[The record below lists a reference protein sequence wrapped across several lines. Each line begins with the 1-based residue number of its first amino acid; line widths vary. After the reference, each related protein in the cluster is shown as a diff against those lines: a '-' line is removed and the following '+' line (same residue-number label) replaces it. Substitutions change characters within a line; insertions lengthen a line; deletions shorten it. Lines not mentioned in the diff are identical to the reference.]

1 GGRSN
6 ALTPARCSVHAPQAS
21 VLGSSRSTSI
31 SLFRLGLI
39 FAALLLGVTGR
50 AAPTDFYL
58 PAQPAA
64 EALLAFSRQS
74 GAEVL
79 YSSDDLRAVTTGA
92 VIGRF
97 EPGQALELLLK
108 DTGFAARRNLRGKF
122 VITRAVPT
130 TGAIT
135 GRILTPAG
143 GAAAKLPVAIAG
155 TRLRTLTDAEG
166 VFSFPAVTP
175 GAHRIFAG
183 GPGYQLL
190 ERTDLAVIAG
200 QTLALEPLHLR
211 ATTDITVLDPYVVTE
226 RDDRLPIGEGAGAAP
241 RRAGGNLDLPRTADN
256 ALPFTVFTREQIVR
270 SGVVQLN
277 EFLQR
282 ELLESGTGQPPEQNS
297 QTDSIVSGSSNL
309 QLRGYGSDE
318 TVILVNG
325 RRLPETFTDQPG
337 ALGTPDVNL
346 VPLSLV
352 QQIEV
357 LPTSAS
363 ALYTGNAVGGVINI
377 VLTPD
382 MDGTELRTTYT
393 NALGGFDAPQSSV
406 SLSHGRT
413 LLDGR
418 LRLRLNATLT
428 QSAPAVE
435 SELGYQR
442 ARLARTPAG
451 FASRD
456 TPNVISA
463 DGSPLFGA
471 GTAAFTSV
479 APGADGTGG
488 LAAFSGRQGLFST
501 GLFDSPGGLATNPNS
516 RDYLYGREQRRATWY
531 GSAVFDATPWLQLGL
546 DATWGRTTVHRGHE
560 VFSGELGLPAARGP
574 FGQDV
579 LVALHETTP
588 ALGQDYNEAQLD
600 SFSVVGGALLQLPG
614 DWKLSF
620 DAQYARNV
628 ARYRGLVGVD
638 RERWQQLVDA
648 GLYQPVR
655 DTQVHGPPQEFYDR
669 ALIYHGGPGRFV
681 TLGDYHTI
689 EGAARLTH
697 EALPLPTGEGTLN
710 LGADYRLSRL
720 ASYTSAPRFA
730 DGTAAAEI
738 EEWSGRTLERISV
751 FGEIQAPL
759 VPARM
764 LPRAIKSVETDTA
777 IRYIVST
784 QSNET
789 NLAPT
794 FGLKVDLRNGLAFRA
809 SYTTSNRF
817 PNPVMSRR
825 LDQGSGGGSG
835 ADQVSI
841 IDPVRGET
849 YFTEAKVAINP
860 DIRAETAAT
869 QTAGLMFTR
878 GRTHRFRASLD
889 FADTTKTDEII
900 GLTPQTVVN
909 LESFFPDR
917 VERDPAGTGRIT
929 TLLTGFANVSKRH
942 SQNWNLAAEYAWSGF
957 LGGTLE
963 LRGRWVWFQRYVNQL
978 DPSEPVIDQLDHP
991 DGTASGLLRHR
1002 LTFGAAWTGAAWGFG
1017 VDGHYLGERALP
1029 PVEQAAQGAS
1039 HLKPYWQLDALA
1051 QTDLTRWLPGNP
1063 QNYRLHAQLR
1073 VNNLSGFDFPK
1084 YVADPTGAG
1093 VQAYGDW
1100 RGRTYSLSVTAS
1112 F

>member
-1 GGRSN
+1 MG
-6 ALTPARCSVHAPQAS
+6 T
-21 VLGSSRSTSI
+21 SRSTSI
-31 SLFRLGLI
+31 FVFRLGLL
-39 FAALLLGVTGR
+39 AASLLLGVISR
-50 AAPTDFYL
+50 AAPVDFNL

-64 EALLAFSRQS
+64 EALLAFSRQA
-74 GAEVL
+74 GVEVL
-79 YSSDDLRAVTTGA
+79 YSYDDLRTVQAQAVS
-92 VIGRF
+92 GRL
-97 EPGQALELLLK
+97 EPAQALEQLLK

-122 VITRAVPT
+122 VITRVVST

-143 GAAAKLPVAIAG
+143 EPAANLPVALAG
-155 TRLRTLTDAEG
+155 TRLRTTTDSNGAF
-166 VFSFPAVTP
+166 VFPTVAP
-175 GAHRIFAG
+175 GTHRLFAG

-190 ERTDLAVIAG
+190 EQTGLAVETG
-200 QTLALEPLHLR
+200 SALDLGSLRLR
-211 ATTDITVLDPYVVTE
+211 AAADITVLDPYVVTE
-226 RDDRLPIGEGAGAAP
+226 RNDRLPIGEGVGAAP
-241 RRAGGNLDLPRTADN
+241 RRAAGNLDLPRTADN
-256 ALPFTVFTREQIVR
+256 ALPFTVFNREQIVR

-282 ELLESGTGQPPEQNS
+282 ELLESNTTQPPEQ
-297 QTDSIVSGSSNL
+297 DSTQGSIISGSSNL

-325 RRLPETFTDQPG
+325 RRLPETFTNVPG
-337 ALGTPDVNL
+337 ELGTPDVNL

-382 MDGTELRTTYT
+382 LDGTELRTTYT
-393 NALGGFDAPQSSV
+393 NAMGGFDAPQASV

-418 LRLRLNATLT
+418 LRLRLNATFT
-428 QSAPAVE
+428 ETAPAVE

-442 ARLARTPAG
+442 ARLVRTPAG
-451 FASRD
+451 FAPRD
-456 TPNVISA
+456 TPNVVSA

-471 GTAAFTSV
+471 GTANFASV
-479 APGADGTGG
+479 PPGADGRGG
-488 LAAFSGRQGLFST
+488 LAAFTGRQGVFST
-501 GLFDSPGGLATNPNS
+501 GPFDPPGGLATNPNS
-516 RDYLYGREQRRATWY
+516 QDFLYGREQRRATWY

-546 DATWGRTTVHRGHE
+546 DASYGRTIVHRGHE
-560 VFSGELGLPAARGP
+560 VFAAELELARANTTLNP
-574 FGQDV
+574 FGQD
-579 LVALHETTP
+579 LRVALHETTP
-588 ALGQDYNEAQLD
+588 ALGQNYNEAQLD
-600 SFSVVGGALLQLPG
+600 SFSFVGGALLKLPG
-614 DWKLSF
+614 DWKLTF

-638 RERWQQLVDA
+638 HDRWQQLVDA
-648 GLYQPVR
+648 GLYQPLR

-669 ALIYHGGPGRFV
+669 ALIHHGGPGRFV

-710 LGADYRLSRL
+710 LGADYRLNRL
-720 ASYTSAPRFA
+720 APYTSAPRFA
-730 DGTAAAEI
+730 DGTPAAAI

-759 VPARM
+759 VPVRM
-764 LPRAIKSVETDTA
+764 LPRAIRSVETDTA
-777 IRYIVST
+777 VRYIVST

-825 LDQGSGGGSG
+825 LDQGSGSGSG
-835 ADQVSI
+835 ADLVSI
-841 IDPVRGET
+841 VDPVRGES
-849 YFTEAKVAINP
+849 YFTDAKVAVNP
-860 DIRAETAAT
+860 DIRAESAVT
-869 QTAGLMFTR
+869 QTAGLVFTR

-900 GLTPQTVVN
+900 GLTAQTVVN

-929 TLLTGFANVSKRH
+929 TLLTGFANVSQRH

-963 LRGRWVWFQRYVNQL
+963 LRGRWVWFQRYANQL
-978 DPSEPVIDQLDHP
+978 DPSQPVVDQLDHP
-991 DGTASGLLRHR
+991 DGTAPGLLRHR
-1002 LTFGAAWTGAAWGFG
+1002 LTFGAAWTGPAWGFG
-1017 VDGHYLGERALP
+1017 VDGHYLGERTLP
-1029 PVEQAAQGAS
+1029 LIEQAAQGAS
-1039 HLKPYWQLDALA
+1039 RIKPYWQFDAFA

-1063 QNYRLHAQLR
+1063 QNFRLHAQLR

-1084 YVADPTGAG
+1084 YAADPTGAG
-1093 VQAYGDW
+1093 VQPYGDW

>member
-1 GGRSN
+1 MLRPFFQAGRILKGWN
-6 ALTPARCSVHAPQAS
+6 ALTAARFSLHAPQTS
-21 VLGSSRSTSI
+21 VLGTSRSTPART
-31 SLFRLGLI
+31 FRLGLI
-39 FAALLLGVTGR
+39 AITLLLAATGR
-50 AAPTDFYL
+50 AAPTEFNL

-79 YSSDDLRAVTTGA
+79 YSADDLRAVTTRA

-97 EPGQALELLLK
+97 EPMQALDLLLK
-108 DTGFAARRNLRGKF
+108 DTGFAPRRNLRGKF
-122 VITRAVPT
+122 VITRAAPT
-130 TGAIT
+130 SGAIT
-135 GRILTPAG
+135 GRILTPDG
-143 GAAAKLPVAIAG
+143 GPAANLPVAVAG
-155 TRLRTLTDAEG
+155 TRLRTSTDAG
-166 VFSFPAVTP
+166 GGFVFPAVPP
-175 GAHRIFAG
+175 GTHRLFAG

-190 ERTDLAVIAG
+190 ERSGLEVVAG
-200 QTLALEPLHLR
+200 ETLALEPLPLR
-211 ATTDITVLDPYVVTE
+211 AATDITVLDPYVVTE
-226 RDDRLPIGEGAGAAP
+226 REDRLPIGAGAGAAP

-256 ALPFTVFTREQIVR
+256 ALPFTVFTREQINR

-282 ELLESGTGQPPEQNS
+282 ELLESNANQPPEQ
-297 QTDSIVSGSSNL
+297 DSTQGRIISGSSNL

-325 RRLPETFTDQPG
+325 RRLPETFTNVPG
-337 ALGTPDVNL
+337 ELGTPDVNL

-382 MDGTELRTTYT
+382 LDGTELRTTYT
-393 NALGGFDAPQSSV
+393 NAMGGFDAPQSSV

-418 LRLRLNATLT
+418 LRLRLNATFT
-428 QSAPAVE
+428 ETAPAVE

-451 FASRD
+451 FAPRD

-471 GTAAFTSV
+471 GTASFASV

-488 LAAFSGRQGLFST
+488 LAAFAGRQGVFST
-501 GLFDSPGGLATNPNS
+501 GLFDAPGGLATNPNS
-516 RDYLYGREQRRATWY
+516 QDFLYGREQRRATWY
-531 GSAVFDATPWLQLGL
+531 GSAVFDVTPWLQLGL
-546 DATWGRTTVHRGHE
+546 DASYGRTLVHRGHE
-560 VFSGELGLPAARGP
+560 VFAAELELARTNTALNP

-579 LVALHETTP
+579 RVALHETTP
-588 ALGQDYNEAQLD
+588 ALGQDYNEALLD
-600 SFSVVGGALLQLPG
+600 SYSVVGGALVKLPG
-614 DWKLSF
+614 DWKLTF

-628 ARYRGLVGVD
+628 AHYRGLVGVD

-648 GLYQPVR
+648 GLYQPLR
-655 DTQVHGPPQEFYDR
+655 DTQVSGPPQEFYDR

-681 TLGDYHTI
+681 TLGDYHTL

-710 LGADYRLSRL
+710 LGADYRLNRL
-720 ASYTSAPRFA
+720 APYTSSPRFA
-730 DGTAAAEI
+730 DGTPAAEI
-738 EEWSGRTLERISV
+738 EQWSGRTLERISV

-764 LPRAIKSVETDTA
+764 LPRAIRSFETDTA
-777 IRYIVST
+777 VRYIVST

-794 FGLKVDLRNGLAFRA
+794 FGLKVDLRSGLSFRA

-825 LDQGSGGGSG
+825 LDQGTGGGAG
-835 ADQVSI
+835 ADQVNI
-841 IDPVRGET
+841 VDPVRGES
-849 YFTEAKVAINP
+849 YFTEAKVAVNP
-860 DIRAETAAT
+860 DIRAESAVT

-900 GLTPQTVVN
+900 GLKAQTVVN

-929 TLLTGFANVSKRH
+929 TLLTGFANVSQRH

-963 LRGRWVWFQRYVNQL
+963 LRGRWVWFQRYAN
-978 DPSEPVIDQLDHP
+978 
-991 DGTASGLLRHR
+991 
-1002 LTFGAAWTGAAWGFG
+1002 
-1017 VDGHYLGERALP
+1017 
-1029 PVEQAAQGAS
+1029 
-1039 HLKPYWQLDALA
+1039 
-1051 QTDLTRWLPGNP
+1051 
-1063 QNYRLHAQLR
+1063 
-1073 VNNLSGFDFPK
+1073 
-1084 YVADPTGAG
+1084 
-1093 VQAYGDW
+1093 
-1100 RGRTYSLSVTAS
+1100 
-1112 F
+1112 